1 MLTYTTCSEAGG
13 VGKTTLAANLAD
25 AHTQQGRN
33 VLVIDLDPQ
42 QASLTYLLDIPA
54 PRGDGEADNIARHLI
69 DRPEGDFSDLI
80 YKTSYGFDVLP
91 SHGMLEMLPRML
103 TKAETMADNLN
114 EEFEP
119 NLRLRRVL
127 SEANIAEQYDTL
139 IIDPS
144 PTAGPRLYNAVA
156 ATQSL
161 VMPIEP
167 TGKGM
172 QAISGVED
180 MVGNLEDTMSFNI
193 KILAVVPNG
202 VGKITNQQEC
212 VRRIRD
218 LGYNVPVV
226 LRDRSSLF
234 GGCLDKQCTAF
245 RYVGFHR
252 DRQRDYEVETL
263 DKLRKLAD
271 SIEEVGTS

>member
-1 MLTYTTCSEAGG
+1 MLTYTTCAEAGG

-54 PRGDGEADNIARHLI
+54 PRDDAEADNIARHLI
-69 DRPEGDFSDLI
+69 NRPKGDFSDLI
-80 YKTSYGFDVLP
+80 YNTRYGFDAIP
-91 SHGMLEMLPRML
+91 SHGMLETLPRLL
-103 TKAETMADNLN
+103 TKAETMAGNLN
-114 EEFEP
+114 EDFEP

-127 SEANIAEQYDTL
+127 KEADIAEQYDTL
-139 IIDPS
+139 IIDSS
-144 PTAGPRLYNAVA
+144 PTAGPRLYNAVS

-161 VMPIEP
+161 VVPIEP

-180 MVGNLEDTMSFNI
+180 MVENLEEAMNFNI
-193 KILAVVPNG
+193 SILAIVPNG
-202 VGKITNQQEC
+202 VGQITNQEDYLN
-212 VRRIRD
+212 RIRD

-226 LRDRSSLF
+226 LRDRSALF

-245 RYVGFHR
+245 EYVAYHR
-252 DRQRDYEVETL
+252 ERQRDYEVETL
-263 DKLRKLAD
+263 DRLRELAA
-271 SIEEVGTS
+271 SVEEVGTA